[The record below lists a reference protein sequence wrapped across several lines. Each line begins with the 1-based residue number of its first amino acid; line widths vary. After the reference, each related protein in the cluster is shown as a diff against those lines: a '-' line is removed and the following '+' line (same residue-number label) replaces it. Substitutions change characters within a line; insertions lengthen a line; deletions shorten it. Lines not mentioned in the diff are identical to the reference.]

1 MMLTLKQQAALHV
14 AKIVGVAVL
23 VSVIGL
29 TSIAY
34 IGVEGTFLLFVGA
47 LTVLIF
53 KDIYVSKLED
63 LERLERLNEKMAE

>member
-1 MMLTLKQQAALHV
+1 MMLTLKQRAALHV

-23 VSVIGL
+23 GSVIGL

-34 IGVEGTFLLFVGA
+34 IGVEGTFLVFVTG
-47 LTVLIF
+47 LTILIF

-63 LERLERLNEKMAE
+63 LERLERLNKKMAE